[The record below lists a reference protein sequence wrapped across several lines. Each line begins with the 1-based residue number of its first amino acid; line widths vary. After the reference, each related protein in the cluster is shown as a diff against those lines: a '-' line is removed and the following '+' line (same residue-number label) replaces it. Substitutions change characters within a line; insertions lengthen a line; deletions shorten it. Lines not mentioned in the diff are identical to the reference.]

1 MSNPKIYKV
10 PMITIKNLT
19 KHYGNLTA
27 VDNLNLTIAP
37 NQVFALLGVNGAG
50 KSTTIKM
57 LTGLVQRDGGS
68 ILYDDMNIDTHLNQ
82 IQSIINLSPQE
93 TAIAENLTV
102 WENIYFIA
110 QIYGLDKEQAQQNC
124 KQLLQQFQLES
135 VANTH
140 AKTLSGGTKRRLSI
154 AMALVTNPKVLFLD
168 EPSLGVD
175 VLSRNQLWKL
185 IQNLKSKM
193 TIVLTTHYMEEA
205 EHLADNVAVM
215 SNGKLVAVGSPN
227 ELMHKTQTTS
237 LEQAFIA
244 IVEGSV

>member
-1 MSNPKIYKV
+1 
-10 PMITIKNLT
+10 MITIKNLT

-110 QIYGLDKEQAQQNC
+110 QIYGLGKEQAQQNC

-215 SNGKLVAVGSPN
+215 SNGKLVAVGSPS

>member
-215 SNGKLVAVGSPN
+215 SNGKLVAVGSPS

>member
-1 MSNPKIYKV
+1 
-10 PMITIKNLT
+10 MITIKNLT

-82 IQSIINLSPQE
+82 IQSIINLSPQD

-215 SNGKLVAVGSPN
+215 SNGKLVAVGSPS

>member
-1 MSNPKIYKV
+1 
-10 PMITIKNLT
+10 MITIKNLT

-27 VDNLNLTIAP
+27 VDNLNLTIAD

-57 LTGLVQRDGGS
+57 LTGLVQRDVGS

-110 QIYGLDKEQAQQNC
+110 QIYGLGKEQAQQNC

-215 SNGKLVAVGSPN
+215 SNGKLVAVGSPS